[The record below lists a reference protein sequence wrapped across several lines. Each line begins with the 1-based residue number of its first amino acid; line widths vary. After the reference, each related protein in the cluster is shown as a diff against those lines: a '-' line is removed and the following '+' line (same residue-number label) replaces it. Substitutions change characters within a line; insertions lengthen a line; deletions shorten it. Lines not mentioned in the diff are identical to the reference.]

1 MSNSASSS
9 RGEFVLWAAPALAL
23 LTLAVSLAVSFV
35 VNGTA
40 FSTVPVKDLAK
51 WGGLRLSTFDI
62 NDSWRVL
69 TAQLVHVRWPHML
82 FNVVCLAAVSS
93 LVERRIGAAGTLLIW
108 ALIGGAATAVSPV
121 FVKPPYDVGT
131 GASQAV
137 LAFAGYAIVMRV
149 RGGLKGGRNDIVIA
163 LSVLPALAL
172 DMVFAGYPKIGH
184 ITALFGGIAAGFLFF
199 PGRRAQALKRGKD
212 CPEA

>member
-108 ALIGGAATAVSPV
+108 VLIGGAATAVSPV

-149 RGGLKGGRNDIVIA
+149 RGGLKGGARR
-163 LSVLPALAL
+163 
-172 DMVFAGYPKIGH
+172 Y
-184 ITALFGGIAAGFLFF
+184 
-199 PGRRAQALKRGKD
+199 RYRAQRSSCSCARHGVCWLSQDRPPHSALRRHCGRIAVF
-212 CPEA
+212 PWPARSSAQARERLS